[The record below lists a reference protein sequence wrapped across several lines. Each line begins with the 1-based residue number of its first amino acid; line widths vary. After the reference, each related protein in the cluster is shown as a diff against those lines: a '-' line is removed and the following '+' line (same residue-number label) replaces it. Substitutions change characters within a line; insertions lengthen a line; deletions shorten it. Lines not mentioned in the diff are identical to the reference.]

1 MALKD
6 MSKVYLNTEQR
17 ISKINKCWLLHL
29 SSVHSISCT
38 ISTGSTIN
46 RFLFFG
52 LNHSCFFLHVSW
64 TVSQTSGGGSPCS
77 FPLSEDCCL
86 ELISENCYHIFYIVL
101 ELFQAGEIQFLLL
114 HQDWKQKFYLFFIL
128 EKRSK
133 KQLKFTFYFIFKWQ
147 VFFLFLVSH
156 AVSGLS

>member
-1 MALKD
+1 

-46 RFLFFG
+46 RFFFFG

-64 TVSQTSGGGSPCS
+64 TVSQPVGEGHLVVFPWGLLPWVNIWKLLSHILYS
-77 FPLSEDCCL
+77 FRVVSSRRNLVSVTPSRL
-86 ELISENCYHIFYIVL
+86 EVEVLFVFHFRKKKQETIKIYFLFYIQV
-101 ELFQAGEIQFLLL
+101 AG
-114 HQDWKQKFYLFFIL
+114 FFFVPCVTCCIRVIL
-128 EKRSK
+128 R
-133 KQLKFTFYFIFKWQ
+133 
-147 VFFLFLVSH
+147 
-156 AVSGLS
+156 